1 MTTNSLDKLTSF
13 LKRLEEARIHYALE
27 HNRDESIMVIVA
39 VPGERWEIE
48 FFPDGNLEIEVFRSD
63 GSISSE
69 DVLESFLRTHC
80 AAERAS

>member
-1 MTTNSLDKLTSF
+1 MITNSLDKLTSF
-13 LKRLEEARIHYALE
+13 LKRLEEARIHYTLE
-27 HNRDESIMVIVA
+27 HNRDESIMVIAA

-69 DVLESFLRTHC
+69 DRLDSFLRTHC
-80 AAERAS
+80 DAERAS